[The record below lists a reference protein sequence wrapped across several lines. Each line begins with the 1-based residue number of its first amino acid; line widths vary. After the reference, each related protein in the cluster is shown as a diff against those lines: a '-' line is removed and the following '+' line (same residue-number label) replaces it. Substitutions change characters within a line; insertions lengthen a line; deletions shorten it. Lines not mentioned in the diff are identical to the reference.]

1 MVWRIVF
8 LTLLALLLGV
18 FALVVI
24 RLRRKVHKMSG
35 LLDQLKDR
43 NIQLD
48 RALRSFRQTYAAE
61 RRAFSKDIHD
71 DLGGSLS
78 ALKLMLNSL
87 GRNRHG
93 EDFEMIVAMKQ
104 HIDETLDSIRRI
116 VLHLQPLVLEAHG
129 LAEAVKE
136 FCYRKNEMKLAGV
149 TFSQEGQPLRLQHDI
164 EFIFYRSVQELVNNA
179 MNHSGAW
186 HIKVEMRWS
195 PVRLDIFVRDDG
207 VGYFKT
213 KTTTSGTGL
222 LNLKSQL
229 YSIGADLTLISEKK
243 GLTAN
248 ISYPITAQS
257 LALDAKSQ

>member
-1 MVWRIVF
+1 MS
-8 LTLLALLLGV
+8 ALLDG
-18 FALVVI
+18 
-24 RLRRKVHKMSG
+24 LR
-35 LLDQLKDR
+35 DR

-48 RALRSFRQTYAAE
+48 RALRSFRATYAVE
-61 RRAFSKDIHD
+61 RRTFSKDIHD

-78 ALKLMLNSL
+78 ALKLMLTSL

-136 FCYRKNEMKLAGV
+136 FCHRKNEMKLAGV
-149 TFSQEGQPLRLQHDI
+149 SFSQEGQPLRLQHDI

-179 MNHSGAW
+179 MNHSSAW
-186 HIKVEMRWS
+186 HISVEMQWS
-195 PVRLDIFVRDDG
+195 SVRLDILVKDDG
-207 VGYFKT
+207 VGYFKS
-213 KTTTSGTGL
+213 KTTTTGTGL

-229 YSIGADLTLISEKK
+229 YSIGAELLLASEKK
-243 GLTAN
+243 GLTAR

-257 LALDAKSQ
+257 LALDTKAV